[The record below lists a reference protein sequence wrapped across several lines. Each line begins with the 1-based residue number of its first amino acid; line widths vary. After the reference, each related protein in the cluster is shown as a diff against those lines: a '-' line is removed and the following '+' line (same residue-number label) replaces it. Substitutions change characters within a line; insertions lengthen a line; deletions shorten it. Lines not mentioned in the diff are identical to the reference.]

1 VVQTGLSTVGW
12 QGRWSTMCSRASPL
26 GMEQPVGSAT
36 PQSSSTMRDGD
47 KMVTGGDESMTMEA
61 GSTLH
66 LGWGKLQVLLAWRVL
81 GKVVLPARGRTVVCI
96 VLWLFRSKGAARRV
110 GTGAGTSGF
119 LEPKQSGKRRR
130 GGGGLVEPCMGLKE
144 GTRLSASSA
153 GTGVA
158 ARQGIS

>member
-26 GMEQPVGSAT
+26 GMEQPDGSAT

-47 KMVTGGDESMTMEA
+47 KMVTGGDESMTMEV

-96 VLWLFRSKGAARRV
+96 VLWLFRSKGVARCV
-110 GTGAGTSGF
+110 GTRAGTSGF

-130 GGGGLVEPCMGLKE
+130 GGGAWSSRAWGSRRGHALV
-144 GTRLSASSA
+144 R
-153 GTGVA
+153 A
-158 ARQGIS
+158 ARAQA